1 LKMMSMKIMKKKT
14 LQTGLSPEDKRIS
27 EEMGNNRYQENIT
40 VEELA
45 GCELSWFKGEI
56 VVVDNLKT
64 YKEVLPKLLKS
75 DLLGFDT
82 ETKPT
87 FKKGKKNSV
96 SLIQLSTGNL
106 ACLFRINKI
115 GFPDELIK
123 LLSDPS
129 VIKAG
134 VAVHDD
140 IRFLKGVKKFSP
152 DGFVDLQSFVKDYG
166 IESSGLKK
174 LAAIVLGFRISKRQ
188 QVTDWEAE
196 QLTEAQQVYAA
207 TDAWV
212 CHQIYK
218 KLING
223 HDIKNKV

>member
-1 LKMMSMKIMKKKT
+1 VNKK
-14 LQTGLSPEDKRIS
+14 
-27 EEMGNNRYQENIT
+27 YQENIT
-40 VEELA
+40 AEELTE
-45 GCELSWFKGEI
+45 CELSWFRGEI

-64 YKEVLPKLLKS
+64 FHEVFPKLLGV

-87 FKKGKKNSV
+87 FKKGKKNVV
-96 SLIQLSTGNL
+96 SLIQLSTDKL

-115 GFPDELIK
+115 GFPEGLVKI
-123 LLSDPS
+123 LSDSS

-140 IRFLKGVKKFSP
+140 IRFLKGVKKFIP

-174 LAAIVLGFRISKRQ
+174 LTAIILGFRISKRQ
-188 QVTDWEAE
+188 QVTDWEAA
-196 QLTEAQQVYAA
+196 QLTEAQKVYAA

-212 CHQIYK
+212 CHQIYR
-218 KLING
+218 KLTNG
-223 HDIKNKV
+223 HTIL

>member
-1 LKMMSMKIMKKKT
+1 MKKET
-14 LQTGLSPEDKRIS
+14 LQTGLLQEDKRIS
-27 EEMGNNRYQENIT
+27 EVMVNKNYRENIT
-40 VEELA
+40 AEELA
-45 GCELSWFKGEI
+45 LCELSWFRGEI
-56 VVVDNLKT
+56 VLVDNLKT
-64 YKEVLPKLLKS
+64 YYEVFPRVLGS

-82 ETKPT
+82 ETRPT
-87 FKKGKKNSV
+87 FKKGRKNTV
-96 SLIQLSTGNL
+96 SLIQISTGNL

-115 GFPDELIK
+115 GFPDELIR
-123 LLSDPS
+123 LLSNPS

-140 IRFLKGVKKFSP
+140 IRFLKSVKKFSP
-152 DGFVDLQSFVKDYG
+152 EGFVDLQNFVRDYG
-166 IESSGLKK
+166 IQSSGLKK

-196 QLTEAQQVYAA
+196 QLTEAQQIYAA

-218 KLING
+218 KLTYR
-223 HDIKNKV
+223 

>member
-1 LKMMSMKIMKKKT
+1 VKK
-14 LQTGLSPEDKRIS
+14 LI
-27 EEMGNNRYQENIT
+27 NNYRENIT
-40 VEELA
+40 AEELVE
-45 GCELSWFKGEI
+45 CDLSWFKGEI
-56 VVVDNLKT
+56 VLVDNLKT
-64 YKEVLPKLLKS
+64 YNKVFPRLLGS

-87 FKKGKKNSV
+87 FKKGRKNSV
-96 SLIQLSTGNL
+96 SLIQLSTGDL

-140 IRFLKGVKKFSP
+140 IRFLKNVKKFSP
-152 DGFVDLQSFVKDYG
+152 EGFVDLQSFVKDFG
-166 IESSGLKK
+166 IQSSGLKK

-188 QVTDWEAE
+188 QVTDWESE
-196 QLTEAQQVYAA
+196 QLTEAQQIYAA

-212 CHQIYK
+212 CHQIYE
-218 KLING
+218 KLVSGN
-223 HDIKNKV
+223 N

>member
-1 LKMMSMKIMKKKT
+1 MYK
-14 LQTGLSPEDKRIS
+14 
-27 EEMGNNRYQENIT
+27 ENIT

-45 GCELSWFKGEI
+45 KSELSWFKGEI
-56 VVVDNLKT
+56 VLVDNLET
-64 YKEVLPKLLKS
+64 FYEVFPRLLES
-75 DLLGFDT
+75 ELLGFDT
-82 ETKPT
+82 ETRPT
-87 FKKGKKNSV
+87 FKKGRKNAV
-96 SLIQLSTGNL
+96 SLIQLSTGEL

-115 GFPDELIK
+115 GLPDELVN

-140 IRFLKGVKKFSP
+140 IRFLKGVKKFTP
-152 DGFVDLQSFVKDYG
+152 DGFIDLQTFVKDFG
-166 IESSGLKK
+166 IQSSGLKK

-196 QLTEAQQVYAA
+196 QLTEAQLIYAA

-223 HDIKNKV
+223 YEI

>member
-1 LKMMSMKIMKKKT
+1 MYK
-14 LQTGLSPEDKRIS
+14 
-27 EEMGNNRYQENIT
+27 ENIT

-45 GCELSWFKGEI
+45 QHELSWFKGEI
-56 VVVDNLKT
+56 VLVDNLRT
-64 YKEVLPKLLKS
+64 FYEVFPRLLRS

-82 ETKPT
+82 ETRPT

-96 SLIQLSTGNL
+96 SLIQLSTGDL

-115 GFPDELIK
+115 GIPNELTD

-129 VIKAG
+129 IIKAG

-140 IRFLKGVKKFSP
+140 IRFLKGIRKFSP
-152 DGFVDLQSFVKDYG
+152 D
-166 IESSGLKK
+166 
-174 LAAIVLGFRISKRQ
+174 GFRISKRQ

-196 QLTEAQQVYAA
+196 QLTEAQQIYAA

-212 CHQIYK
+212 CYQIYE
-218 KLING
+218 KLVNG
-223 HDIKNKV
+223 YEV

>member
-1 LKMMSMKIMKKKT
+1 MYK
-14 LQTGLSPEDKRIS
+14 
-27 EEMGNNRYQENIT
+27 ENIT

-45 GCELSWFKGEI
+45 EYELSWFKGEI
-56 VVVDNLKT
+56 VLIDNLKT
-64 YKEVLPKLLKS
+64 FYEAFPRLLGS

-82 ETKPT
+82 ETRPT
-87 FKKGKKNSV
+87 FKKGKKNAV
-96 SLIQLSTGNL
+96 SLIQLSTEDL
-106 ACLFRINKI
+106 ACLIRINKI
-115 GFPDELIK
+115 GIPDELAD
-123 LLSDPS
+123 LLSDSS

-140 IRFLKGVKKFSP
+140 IRFLKSVRKFSP
-152 DGFVDLQSFVKDYG
+152 DGFIDLQTFVKDFG
-166 IESSGLKK
+166 IQSSGLKK
-174 LAAIVLGFRISKRQ
+174 LVAIILGFRISKRQ

-196 QLTEAQQVYAA
+196 QLTEAQQIYAA

-223 HDIKNKV
+223 SNAPLSR

>member
-1 LKMMSMKIMKKKT
+1 M
-14 LQTGLSPEDKRIS
+14 
-27 EEMGNNRYQENIT
+27 
-40 VEELA
+40 
-45 GCELSWFKGEI
+45 
-56 VVVDNLKT
+56 NLI
-64 YKEVLPKLLKS
+64 
-75 DLLGFDT
+75 D
-82 ETKPT
+82 
-87 FKKGKKNSV
+87 
-96 SLIQLSTGNL
+96 
-106 ACLFRINKI
+106 
-115 GFPDELIK
+115 

-129 VIKAG
+129 VTKAG

-152 DGFVDLQSFVKDYG
+152 EGFIDLQNFVKDFG
-166 IESSGLKK
+166 IQSSGLKK

-196 QLTEAQQVYAA
+196 QLTEAQQIYAA

-223 HDIKNKV
+223 HEHLKFDNVK

>member
-1 LKMMSMKIMKKKT
+1 MYK
-14 LQTGLSPEDKRIS
+14 
-27 EEMGNNRYQENIT
+27 ENIT

-45 GCELSWFKGEI
+45 EHELSWFKGEI
-56 VVVDNLKT
+56 VLIDNLKIF
-64 YKEVLPKLLKS
+64 YEVFPRLLGS
-75 DLLGFDT
+75 ELLGFDT
-82 ETKPT
+82 ETRPT
-87 FKKGKKNSV
+87 FKKGKKNAV
-96 SLIQLSTGNL
+96 SLIQLSTEDL

-115 GFPDELIK
+115 GIPDELLD
-123 LLSDPS
+123 LLSDPA

-140 IRFLKGVKKFSP
+140 IRFLKGVRKFSP
-152 DGFVDLQSFVKDYG
+152 DGFIDLQNFVKDFG
-166 IESSGLKK
+166 IQSSGLKK

-188 QVTDWEAE
+188 QVTDWEAD
-196 QLTEAQQVYAA
+196 QLSEAQQIYAA

-223 HDIKNKV
+223 NEMDL